1 MRIKSHKSQTA
12 TECDATILNNNIN
25 HTMGSSGGGDD
36 DDTRQLD
43 SAGRL
48 MDGYPNL
55 CINVQYILLW

>member
-1 MRIKSHKSQTA
+1 
-12 TECDATILNNNIN
+12 
-25 HTMGSSGGGDD
+25 MGSSGGGDD

-55 CINVQYILLW
+55 CINVHGAIHTAMVTTHSQHLSLAAATV

>member
-1 MRIKSHKSQTA
+1 
-12 TECDATILNNNIN
+12 
-25 HTMGSSGGGDD
+25 MGSSGGGDD